1 MVNEP
6 TLIFVSII
14 TDENTLLMT
23 HKHKNR
29 YRRLIDSQP
38 DRQTDKQTNW
48 ETGTD
53 KNTDIQKD
61 R

>member
-23 HKHKNR
+23 HRYINR
-29 YRRLIDSQP
+29 YRRLISSQLE
-38 DRQTDKQTNW
+38 QTDKQTNW
-48 ETGTD
+48 EAGTD